1 MRVVAN
7 TTPIISLASIGQL
20 HLLERLFGRVLIAE
34 AVYDEIKAKPGY
46 GFDQIDHDF
55 IEVCSIR
62 GELYKRLLLNQL
74 DAGEAE
80 TIISA
85 KEVDADFVI
94 IDENIGYRFATSA
107 GLTVVRTLS
116 ILLRAKEQGYI
127 GQLTPLI
134 DEMIDKGRW
143 YSKAVRRAV
152 LERAGEAVGD

>member
-1 MRVVAN
+1 M
-7 TTPIISLASIGQL
+7 
-20 HLLERLFGRVLIAE
+20 
-34 AVYDEIKAKPGY
+34 
-46 GFDQIDHDF
+46 
-55 IEVCSIR
+55 
-62 GELYKRLLLNQL
+62 YKRLLLNQL

-80 TIISA
+80 TIILA

-116 ILLRAKEQGYI
+116 ILLRAKEKGYI